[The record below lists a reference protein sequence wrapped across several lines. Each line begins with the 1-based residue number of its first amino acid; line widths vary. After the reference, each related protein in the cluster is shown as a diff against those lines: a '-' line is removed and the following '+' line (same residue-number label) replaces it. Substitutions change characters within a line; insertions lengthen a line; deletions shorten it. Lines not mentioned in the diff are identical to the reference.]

1 MMDALV
7 NGIKAEWRE
16 TVRMATGANAAPTQ
30 QDEATLIRRAAE
42 GERVRAFLES
52 EPVTEFMAKQEA
64 QLVDALTAL
73 PLDDDAG
80 RKNLAVAI
88 QTVRQLRK
96 FLLAAAQ
103 DGRMAERE
111 LDRLRG
117 GKRAFF

>member
-1 MMDALV
+1 MSILE
-7 NGIKAEWRE
+7 GLRAEWRE
-16 TVRMATGANAAPTQ
+16 TVRMATGANVAPTQ

-111 LDRLRG
+111 LDRLRS

>member
-1 MMDALV
+1 MIDALV
-7 NGIKAEWRE
+7 NGIKTEWRE
-16 TVRMATGANAAPTQ
+16 TVRAMKGESPTLAQ

-52 EPVTEFMAKQEA
+52 EPVVDFMSRQEA

-73 PLDDDAG
+73 PLEDDAG

-111 LDRLRG
+111 LDRLRS